1 VNSGDLIGHI
11 LQSGMA
17 RGAGPRMHAG
27 MQSQPGLGGLLG
39 GLLGGGGM
47 GSSGMGGGLGGLAGM
62 LGGGGGMGGGGLG
75 GLAGAADQYL
85 GGSRGM
91 PGGYSN
97 GAGSYSSGMGG
108 LGGSMGGLGGL
119 VGSMLGGGRSSGALG
134 GAAMGVIGMIAM
146 NALRNMGQSSS
157 APQAHTPSAAQTEP
171 VTPDDVPAPSEQTQK
186 VMLMAMIAAA
196 KADGHIDDTEMNNI
210 VGKLKESGASSN
222 ERDWVLAE
230 LAKPLDVEAVVAAV
244 PNIEVGAQVYTASVL
259 AITADTPEEKAY
271 LDQLASRL
279 GLQPEARSYIDKS
292 LGMPIEG

>member
-47 GSSGMGGGLGGLAGM
+47 G
-62 LGGGGGMGGGGLG
+62 GGGLG

-97 GAGSYSSGMGG
+97 GAGSYSSGMGGGGLGGMGG

-157 APQAHTPSAAQTEP
+157 APQAQAPSAAQAEP
-171 VTPDDVPAPSEQTQK
+171 VTPDDVPAPSEQTQR

-210 VGKLKESGASSN
+210 VGKLKESGASSD
-222 ERDWVLAE
+222 ERDWVLGE

-279 GLQPEARSYIDKS
+279 GLQPEARSYIHTS
-292 LGMPIEG
+292 LGMPIGG